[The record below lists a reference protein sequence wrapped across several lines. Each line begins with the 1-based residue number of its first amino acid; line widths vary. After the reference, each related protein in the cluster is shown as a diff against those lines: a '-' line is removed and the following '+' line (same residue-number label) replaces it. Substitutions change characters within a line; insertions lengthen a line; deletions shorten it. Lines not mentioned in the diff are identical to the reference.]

1 MASIVIV
8 TFEAGGNVPPAL
20 AVGRE
25 LRERGN
31 RVRVLGHQMQR
42 STVEEAGLDFRAYR
56 HSPAWTPHED
66 HTTWTVLTMG
76 LAMVTHPGVGQDLR
90 DVVREDPADLVI
102 VDCMLFNALD
112 AAGREGLRHV
122 ALFHTCYG
130 FFDGSFRRGPF
141 GIVPR
146 LKGLGPRR
154 LWGQADLALVCSD
167 RAFDPA
173 GGRSDDHLFWTG
185 AVHDAKTAAVGRT
198 PPRVLVSLSTA
209 GLPGQRAALQN
220 ILDAAAGMDVEVVV
234 TTGPAVDPAGF
245 RVPANA
251 TVHRFVPHS
260 ELMPSCS
267 AVIGHGGH
275 ATTFRALA
283 HGIPMVIMPM
293 SWVTDQP
300 AIGKSVAAAGAG
312 KVLRKTADSNK
323 IRETLEEVLFSGGYR
338 AAAANL
344 GARLRTIDGASVAA
358 DRLLTLIDRRPS

>member
-20 AVGRE
+20 AVGKE

-42 STVEEAGLDFRAYR
+42 STVDAAGLDFRAYR
-56 HSPAWTPHED
+56 HSPTWTPHD
-66 HTTWTVLTMG
+66 NLTTWTVLTMG
-76 LAMVTHPGVGQDLR
+76 LKMVTHPGVGQDLR

-173 GGRSDDHLFWTG
+173 GGRPDDGHLFWAG

-198 PPRVLVSLSTA
+198 PPLVLASLSTA
-209 GLPGQRAALQN
+209 GLPGQRTALQH
-220 ILDAAAGMDVEVVV
+220 ILDAAHGMNVELVV
-234 TTGPAVDPAGF
+234 TTGPAIDPAGF
-245 RVPANA
+245 RAPANA
-251 TVHRFVPHS
+251 TVHRYVPHS

-293 SWVTDQP
+293 SAMSDQP
-300 AIGKSVAAAGAG
+300 AIGKAVAAAGVG
-312 KVLRKTADSNK
+312 KVISKGSSPERIRGTLDAVLSAD
-323 IRETLEEVLFSGGYR
+323 GYR
-338 AAAANL
+338 DAAATL
-344 GARLRTIDGASVAA
+344 GARLRATHAASAAA
-358 DRLLTLIDRRPS
+358 DRLSALIGSRG

>member
-1 MASIVIV
+1 MASILIV

-20 AVGRE
+20 AVGEEFRD
-25 LRERGN
+25 RGN
-31 RVRVLGHQMQR
+31 RVRVLGHRMQR
-42 STVEEAGLDFRAYR
+42 ATVEAAGLEFRAYR
-56 HSPAWTPHED
+56 HSPTWTPHAH

-76 LAMVTHPGVGQDLR
+76 LEMVTHPGIGRDLG

-102 VDCMLFNALD
+102 IDCMLLNALD

-154 LWGQADLALVCSD
+154 LWGQADLALICSD

-173 GGRSDDHLFWTG
+173 GGRSDDHLFWAG
-185 AVHDAKTAAVGRT
+185 AVHDAKTAAVRRT
-198 PPRVLVSLSTA
+198 PLVLVSLSTA
-209 GLPGQRAALQN
+209 GFPGQRAALQN
-220 ILDAAAGMDVEVVV
+220 ILDAVAGMDVEVVV
-234 TTGPAVDPAGF
+234 TTGPAIDPAGF
-245 RVPANA
+245 HPPANA
-251 TVHRFVPHS
+251 TVHRYVPHS

-293 SWVTDQP
+293 SAVTDQP
-300 AIGKSVAAAGAG
+300 GIGKVVAAAGVG
-312 KVLRKTADSNK
+312 KVISKASSPER
-323 IRETLEEVLFSGGYR
+323 IRGVLGEVLSTDGYR
-338 AAAANL
+338 DAAAEL
-344 GARLRTIDGASVAA
+344 GARLRATHAASAA
-358 DRLLTLIDRRPS
+358 VDRLSTLIGSRG